1 MHWEFTE
8 HLGNGEENAEKWEK
22 QPCCPLGIPAALSI
36 FERRFWLGFTAPRRR
51 VLHGQGGRN
60 PRDAPGDPGR
70 QTQQNQGFFSCKTR
84 DFPAKQPRALPTSL
98 RQARLSWSSKVSH
111 GRPWQGRERLWSRR
125 IPVQGDE
132 HTLELP
138 GISIREKLWAHP
150 THCEVV
156 TWFEIKRGA
165 RGTAERSWRKEVTP
179 ESPGTPNPIQPLPPP
194 LCSIF
199 SS

>member
-1 MHWEFTE
+1 MREDSG
-8 HLGNGEENAEKWEK
+8 LDL
-22 QPCCPLGIPAALSI
+22 QL
-36 FERRFWLGFTAPRRR
+36 
-51 VLHGQGGRN
+51 QGGESCMGRVGGT
-60 PRDAPGDPGR
+60 PGMLQVIQEGKPSKTRDFFL
-70 QTQQNQGFFSCKTR
+70 QNQGFSSKTR

-125 IPVQGDE
+125 IPVPGDE

-150 THCEVV
+150 TRCEVV